1 MTSRPRQKIPKP
13 MTAASQKGPGGSST
27 SSTMLTY
34 VGEAMIEPALDPPG
48 GSSLTLGG
56 SSTSST
62 VLTYVGE
69 ATVEPAL
76 DPPGN
81 SPHVGCIHAFDH
93 QIEFAT
99 ALR

>member
-34 VGEAMIEPALDPPG
+34 VGEAK
-48 GSSLTLGG
+48 
-56 SSTSST
+56 
-62 VLTYVGE
+62 
-69 ATVEPAL
+69 VEPAL